1 MATRFLGA
9 TQFGAANDAMFRLSA
24 QFFEDTLVTTGG
36 WVVTTDT
43 GQTLPSALVAP
54 TAINQSRGYRIYKM
68 SDALQATFPIFMRVD
83 YASSSNAAT
92 AFGVYLT
99 FGTGSNGAGVI
110 TGVALANLQVAQPQT
125 TAITMNNY
133 GSAASNRFSLAC
145 GVNSTNFTYFFV
157 LTLERS
163 KDASGND
170 SGDGLI
176 LVYGP
181 AGSGN
186 NYNALSCSKYVIMSG
201 GAQPN
206 EERGLSYILSINNPS
221 QVFAPGDVG
230 VGIVIPMKGV
240 AQQPGMNLL
249 VTNTGD
255 VSVEGF
261 LDTIIYGASRHYQQ
275 LNLAPA
281 GKRLVGNAN
290 FGITDTN
297 SRILMRYD

>member
-9 TQFGAANDAMFRLSA
+9 TQWGAASDVMFRLAA

-36 WVVTTDT
+36 WVVTADA

-54 TAINQSRGYRIYKM
+54 TAINQPRGYRIYKM
-68 SDALQATFPIFMRVD
+68 NDALQATFPIVMRVD
-83 YASSSNAAT
+83 YASSSNAPN

-99 FGTGSNGAGVI
+99 FGTGSNGSGTI

-125 TAITMNNY
+125 TASFPMNNY
-133 GSAASNRFSLAC
+133 ASAAPNRFCFGC
-145 GVNSTNFTYFFV
+145 GVNNSSFTYFFV

-186 NYNALSCSKYVIMSG
+186 NYNQLSLSKYIIMAG
-201 GAQPN
+201 GVQPN
-206 EERGLSYILSINNPS
+206 EERGLSYVLSVNNPS

-240 AQQPGMNLL
+240 AQQPGMNVL

-275 LNLAPA
+275 LNLAA
-281 GKRLVGNAN
+281 AAKRLVGSAGPASDN
-290 FGITDTN
+290 N